1 MYRLFMKKITLILAL
16 LITFSP
22 AVKAQELIPFTVF
35 HSNDLHSHLDGVKV
49 PSGDSFEKRGGFARI
64 TTAISDIRKQKKD
77 EIVIGVDAGDFF
89 SGTIFSAIALSKEK
103 DFPEYQF
110 LVENKYDLLTL
121 GNHEFDPM
129 NDGLELILKKASE
142 NPNTIPLIASNL
154 YVNHDS
160 PLRKFVGDN
169 ALIRPY
175 MIKDFKSPKG
185 SIKVG
190 FLGVLGPDGCLV
202 SRSTRG
208 DVHFIGFDDQKSK
221 EHLGD
226 LADHLNKMIRDMR
239 SRFKVDVVILSM
251 HGGGK
256 EAYDLAEKLKGLD
269 ILVAGHT
276 HKQEFAIAHGVVVNQ
291 TGAYGENLGYLEFNF
306 DTKSRK
312 IALKNPK
319 ANHVITITDKIPENI
334 SWKKRIDSWRTKSFL
349 LMDEKTNPT
358 EVVFTPKKS
367 YIRSSAIPNPMG
379 ELVTSSIFTELNST
393 IPATEDKIDI
403 YLTSMGLV
411 RTSFYKNTPYTRAE
425 IFEAVA
431 IGYDKTKHPGIEVVS
446 FYLSPKEVKTVLSF
460 MEIYRFISTS
470 FSPAISPNVSFKI
483 RKWGIPFINR
493 IYDLKLNGT
502 PLSDVNRPIKLATNR
517 YVVDNIETVKK
528 ITRGWIDLSPKT
540 KAGEPVVLYPVH
552 PKEYQLLIKHFK
564 KNPALY

>member
-1 MYRLFMKKITLILAL
+1 MYRLFMKKIIPTLVLI
-16 LITFSP
+16 ITFP
-22 AVKAQELIPFTVF
+22 TAIKAESLIPFTVF

-49 PSGDSFEKRGGFARI
+49 PSGESYEKRGGFARI
-64 TTAISDIRKQKKD
+64 TTAISDIRKQKKN

-89 SGTIFSAIALSKEK
+89 SGTIFTAIGLSKEK

-110 LVENKYDLLTL
+110 FIENKYDLLTL

-129 NDGLELILKKASE
+129 NDGLDLILKKANE
-142 NPNTIPLIASNL
+142 NPHQIPLVASNL

-160 PLRKFVGDN
+160 PLRKYVGDN

-175 MIKDFKSPKG
+175 MIKEFKSPKG
-185 SIKVG
+185 SLKVG

-208 DVHFIGFDDQKSK
+208 DVHFIGFDDNNSK

-226 LADHLNKMIRDMR
+226 LADHLNKTIYEMR

-256 EAYDLAEKLKGLD
+256 EAYSLAEKLKGLD
-269 ILVAGHT
+269 ILIAGHT
-276 HKQEFAIAHGVVVNQ
+276 HKQEFAIVHGTVVNQ

-306 DTKSRK
+306 DPTSKK
-312 IALKNPK
+312 ILLKDPK
-319 ANHVITITDKIPENI
+319 ANHVITITDKIAEEK
-334 SWKKRIDSWRTKSFL
+334 SWKTRIDNWRTKSFS
-349 LMDEKTNPT
+349 LMGEKTSPT
-358 EVVFTPKKS
+358 EVIFTPKRS
-367 YIRSSAIPNPMG
+367 YIKSSAIPNPMG
-379 ELVTSSIFTELNST
+379 ELITSSIFAQLNSSL
-393 IPATEDKIDI
+393 PPSEDKIDV

-431 IGYDKTKHPGIEVVS
+431 IGYDKTKQPGIEVVS

-460 MEIYRFISTS
+460 MEIYRFVSTS
-470 FSPAISPNVSFKI
+470 FSPAISPNLSFKI

-493 IYDLKLNGT
+493 IYDLKLGGV
-502 PLSDVNRPIKLATNR
+502 PLSDVNRPIKVATNR
-517 YVVDNIETVKK
+517 YIIDNIETVKK
-528 ITRGWIDLSPKT
+528 ITRGWIDLTPKT

-552 PKEYQLLIKHFK
+552 PKEYQLLIEHFK
-564 KNPALY
+564 KNPSLY